1 MENEKR
7 SLIDLAFGAT
17 IFGDFLFAGV
27 IFNMIWN
34 KTISQVEDYIFALVT
49 YVIMCLF
56 QIVLFYLKWQYQ
68 LAENKHKR
76 DF

>member
-49 YVIMCLF
+49 YIIMCLF
-56 QIVLFYLKWQYQ
+56 QIALFYLRWQYQ
-68 LAENKHKR
+68 LAENKRKR

>member
-1 MENEKR
+1 MENEKK
-7 SLIDLAFGAT
+7 SLIDFVFAAT
-17 IFGDFLFAGV
+17 IVGDFLFAGI

-34 KTISQVEDYIFALVT
+34 KIITQIQDYIFALVT